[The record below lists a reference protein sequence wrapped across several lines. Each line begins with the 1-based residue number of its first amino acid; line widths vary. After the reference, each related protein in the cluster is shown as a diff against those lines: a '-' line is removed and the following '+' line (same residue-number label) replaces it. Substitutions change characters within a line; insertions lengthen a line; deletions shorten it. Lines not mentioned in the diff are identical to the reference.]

1 MTAFGTGRRDTGT
14 RGLWCPTRGR
24 ACARRGRDGA
34 YDGRGIRCEMTPEG
48 AQKDL
53 CEQNDRECRCMRPD
67 QGRAPL
73 DSSDWHGSGMETVWA
88 EPVGPGRYRIDNS
101 PFYFFDLSY
110 RDIIEAEHDENGQLR
125 FRQVHE
131 RGGHSTYRIMR
142 SEDTSETFDAAWQRL
157 HALGCTSEG
166 GPGRLVSVDVP
177 PSTDIYDVYE
187 LLEAG
192 KRSGVWD
199 FEEGHCGHPLAPDR
213 RSTQPRG
220 RGRHV

>member
-1 MTAFGTGRRDTGT
+1 MGEGRADHDGAPQEEEHAAVVGGTALMTAGREPDAQRRPKVPRKVSVNKMPENADVC
-14 RGLWCPTRGR
+14 GLIKV
-24 ACARRGRDGA
+24 A
-34 YDGRGIRCEMTPEG
+34 
-48 AQKDL
+48 L
-53 CEQNDRECRCMRPD
+53 
-67 QGRAPL
+67 PL
-73 DSSDWHGSGMETVWA
+73 DAADWHGSGMEMVWA

-101 PFYFFDLSY
+101 PFYFFGLSY
-110 RDIIEAEHDENGQLR
+110 RDIIEAEPDENGQLR

-142 SEDTSETFDAAWQRL
+142 SEDTSETFDATWQRL

-192 KRSGVWD
+192 KRSGAWD
-199 FEEGHCGHPLAPDR
+199 FEEGHCGHPLDPDR
-213 RSTQPRG
+213 LSTRPRG